1 MTLQVLLNNQ
11 NMSMS
16 YLEEN
21 TLNLVEVLKWKNYL
35 ARKANLK
42 WVLL

>member
-21 TLNLVEVLKWKNYL
+21 TLNLV
-35 ARKANLK
+35 
-42 WVLL
+42 